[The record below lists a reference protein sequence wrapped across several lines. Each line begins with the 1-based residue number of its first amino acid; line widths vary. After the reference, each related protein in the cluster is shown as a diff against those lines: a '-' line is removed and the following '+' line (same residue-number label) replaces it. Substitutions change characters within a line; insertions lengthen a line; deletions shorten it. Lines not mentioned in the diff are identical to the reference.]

1 MKLDLNSDIG
11 EGFAYDAEIIKLVDS
26 VNIACGGHAGNIAL
40 MNETVQLAKQAGIHI
55 GAHPGYP
62 DKEHFGRVD
71 MDMSPDEIYDEV
83 SRQIKTL
90 KQICDKHNAKLHH
103 VKPHGQLYNKAAK
116 DKATAQAITSAIKD
130 IDKNLIIVVLANSQ
144 FVDVVKSEN
153 MQVWQEFFV
162 DRNYQASGELVP
174 RSNPNAVIHNE
185 EVAINRLIQLAETG
199 EIPSVDGQTIQIA
212 ADTVCVHGDTP
223 EALQYVKKIRE
234 KLGKYNV
241 VTTI

>member
-26 VNIACGGHAGNIAL
+26 VNIACGGHAGNISL
-40 MNETVQLAKQAGIHI
+40 MNETVELAKQAGIHI

-62 DKEHFGRVD
+62 DKENFGRVD
-71 MDMSPDEIYDEV
+71 MNMTPTEIYDEV
-83 SRQIKTL
+83 S
-90 KQICDKHNAKLHH
+90 KQVKVLFDICDKHNTKLHH

-116 DKATAQAITSAIKD
+116 DKATAQAITQAVKD
-130 IDKNLIIVVLANSQ
+130 IDKNLIVVVLANSQ

-162 DRNYQASGELVP
+162 DRNYQSFGELVP
-174 RSNPNAVIHNE
+174 RSNANAVIHDE
-185 EVAINRLIQLAETG
+185 DVAINRLIQLAETG
-199 EIPSVDGQTIQIA
+199 KIMSIDGHTIQIT

-234 KLGKYNV
+234 R
-241 VTTI
+241 I

>member
-199 EIPSVDGQTIQIA
+199 EIPSVDGQTIQIT